1 MEKLKLSS
9 KFVNTLKLTEVES
22 FEMKE
27 EYLIG
32 IALMRTICKRAIFAF
47 DNDEVLFKG

>member
-1 MEKLKLSS
+1 V
-9 KFVNTLKLTEVES
+9 FVNTLRLAEVEI

-32 IALMRTICKRAIFAF
+32 IALMRSICKRAIFAF
-47 DNDEVLFKG
+47 DNDEVLFED